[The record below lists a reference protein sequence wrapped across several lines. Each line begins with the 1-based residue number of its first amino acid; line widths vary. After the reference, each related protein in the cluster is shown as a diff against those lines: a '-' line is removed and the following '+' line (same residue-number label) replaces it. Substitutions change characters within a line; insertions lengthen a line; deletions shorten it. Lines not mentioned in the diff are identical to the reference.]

1 MKLIDIV
8 NARAPLQKLVQ
19 QDLPLRTAWELVRIT
34 EEVNRCLSFYAE
46 ELQKLGSEPEAARLK
61 ELQQLDVQ
69 APTPEPYRIRI
80 QDGLRLSAADV
91 KLLEPLITFF
101 TEEE

>member
-19 QDLPLRTAWELVRIT
+19 QDLPLRTAWELVKVT
-34 EEVNRCLSFYAE
+34 DEVNRCLSFYAE
-46 ELQKLGSEPEAARLK
+46 ELSKLGSEPDPVRLQ

-69 APTPEPYRIRI
+69 PPTPEPFRIQI

-91 KLLEPLITFF
+91 KLLEPLITF
-101 TEEE
+101 TEEA

>member
-19 QDLPLRTAWELVRIT
+19 QDLPLRTAWELVKVT
-34 EEVNRCLSFYAE
+34 DAVNRCLSFYAE
-46 ELQKLGSEPEAARLK
+46 ELTKLGSEPDPVRLQ

-69 APTPEPYRIRI
+69 APTPEPFRIQI

-91 KLLEPLITFF
+91 KLLEPLITF
-101 TEEE
+101 TEED

>member
-19 QDLPLRTAWELVRIT
+19 QDLPLRTAWELVRVT
-34 EEVNRCLSFYAE
+34 DGVNRCLSFYAE
-46 ELQKLGSEPEAARLK
+46 ELTKLGSEPDPVRLQ

-69 APTPEPYRIRI
+69 APTPEPFRIQI

-91 KLLEPLITFF
+91 KLLEPLITF
-101 TEEE
+101 TEEEV